1 VAAARV
7 DTGAMATDTPQR
19 PASDRDE
26 PPPAAD
32 HDGDGRNILVVG
44 SGDLAEETVR
54 AIKATGARV
63 SWLPEP
69 CVDDVREVLDGG
81 DVDAVAVVSGEDPIV
96 LRMALMVRAACDDVP
111 LLLTIFDPTMARETA
126 KAMPKTHV
134 TSMADIVAPSLAGPC
149 IDERFIAVSTD
160 DDGGRPC
167 GVVEDGERGVREERI
182 SLRRP
187 RRVEALLR
195 ALFKPYDKSAG
206 LLLFGAIGLAIMFLI
221 ETITAVIV
229 LHQGVADAL
238 YGSAKTLVTVD
249 PNLKIANGPDWYK
262 LFVSATMIVGFVCAA
277 AFTAGLVNRVIERRL
292 TSLVGRSSSTS
303 TASCSASPGAS
314 GCRC

>member
-1 VAAARV
+1 
-7 DTGAMATDTPQR
+7 MATDTPQR
-19 PASDRDE
+19 PTSDRDDA
-26 PPPAAD
+26 PPPAD
-32 HDGDGRNILVVG
+32 GDSDGNGDGRNILVIG

-54 AIKATGARV
+54 AIKATGAQV

-81 DVDAVAVVSGEDPIV
+81 AIDSVAVVSGEDTIV
-96 LRMALMVRAACDDVP
+96 LRMALMVRAVCKDVP

-134 TSMADIVAPSLAGPC
+134 TSMAEIVAPSLAGPC

-167 GVVEDGERGVREERI
+167 GVVEDGDGGVREERI

-206 LLLFGAIGLAIMFLI
+206 LLLFGAIGLVGVFLV

-229 LHQGVADAL
+229 LHDTFADAL
-238 YGSAKTLVTVD
+238 YGAAKTIVEID
-249 PNLKIANGPDWYK
+249 PNLKVSEGPAWYK
-262 LFVSATMIVGFVCAA
+262 LFISAMMVVGFVCAV

-292 TSLVGRSSSTS
+292 TSLAG
-303 TASCSASPGAS
+303 GA
-314 GCRC
+314 RARDATT